1 MILKKVIKEMA
12 EEILKFT
19 KLTFIIHFITGLIFT
34 ILFWLPEMTAPL
46 FGFTYSPGLGAV
58 TMTLGAAFVGLTI
71 GSLLGILAKEWKEIK
86 IVLLI
91 EVFWLVANLISTTI
105 NLSAYNAMVYVSMA
119 VSIILLV
126 LFLLTFLQQ
135 EDKIKPLFK

>member
-1 MILKKVIKEMA
+1 MVD
-12 EEILKFT
+12 EILKFT
-19 KLTFIIHFITGLIFT
+19 KLTFIIHFITAVIFT
-34 ILFWLPEMTAPL
+34 ILFWLPEITGPL
-46 FGFTYSPGLGAV
+46 FGFTYTPGLGAV
-58 TMTLGAAFVGLTI
+58 TMTLGATFVGLTI

-86 IVLLI
+86 IVVLI
-91 EVFWLVANLISTTI
+91 EAFWLVASLISTTI

-119 VSIILLV
+119 LSIILLV

>member
-1 MILKKVIKEMA
+1 MA

-19 KLTFIIHFITGLIFT
+19 KLTFIIHFITWLIFT
-34 ILFWLPEMTAPL
+34 ILFWLPEMTCPL
-46 FGFTYSPGLGAV
+46 FGFTYSPELGAI
-58 TMTLGAAFVGLTI
+58 TRFLGAAFVGLTV

-86 IVLLI
+86 IVVLI
-91 EVFWLVANLISTTI
+91 EVFSIVASLISMTI
-105 NLSAYNAMVYVSMA
+105 YLSAYNAMVYVSIA
-119 VSIILLV
+119 LSIILIV

>member
-1 MILKKVIKEMA
+1 MV

-19 KLTFIIHFITGLIFT
+19 KLTFIIHFISAIIFT
-34 ILFWLPEMTAPL
+34 ILFWLPEITAPL

-58 TMTLGAAFVGLTI
+58 TMMLGATFVGLTI

-86 IVLLI
+86 IVVLI
-91 EVFWLVANLISTTI
+91 EAFWLVASLIATTI
-105 NLSAYNAMVYVSMA
+105 SLAAYNAMVYVSMTL
-119 VSIILLV
+119 SIVLLV

-135 EDKIKPLFK
+135 EDKLKPIIK

>member
-1 MILKKVIKEMA
+1 MA

-34 ILFWLPEMTAPL
+34 IMFWLPEIAGPL
-46 FGFTYSPGLGAV
+46 FGFTYTPELGAV
-58 TMTLGAAFVGLTI
+58 TMMLGATFVGLTV

-86 IVLLI
+86 IVVLI
-91 EVFWLVANLISTTI
+91 EAFWLVASLISTTI

-119 VSIILLV
+119 LSIILLV

-135 EDKIKPLFK
+135 EDKIKPLLK

>member
-1 MILKKVIKEMA
+1 MT

-19 KLTFIIHFITGLIFT
+19 KLTFVIHFITGLIFT
-34 ILFWLPEMTAPL
+34 ILFWLPQTTGPL
-46 FGFTYSPGLGAV
+46 FGFTYTADLGAV

-86 IVLLI
+86 IVVLI
-91 EVFWLVANLISTTI
+91 ETFWLVASLISTTI
-105 NLSAYNAMVYVSMA
+105 NLFAYNLIIYASMA
-119 VSIILLV
+119 ISIILLV

-135 EDKIKPLFK
+135 EDKLKPLF

>member
-1 MILKKVIKEMA
+1 MA

-34 ILFWLPEMTAPL
+34 ILFWLPEITAPL

-58 TMTLGAAFVGLTI
+58 TMTLGAIFVGLTV

-86 IVLLI
+86 IVVLI
-91 EVFWLVANLISTTI
+91 ETFWLVASLISFTI

-119 VSIILLV
+119 LSIILLV

-135 EDKIKPLFK
+135 EDKMKPLFK

>member
-1 MILKKVIKEMA
+1 MA

-19 KLTFIIHFITGLIFT
+19 KITFVIHFITGLIFA
-34 ILFWLPEMTAPL
+34 ILFWLPEVSASIY
-46 FGFTYSPGLGAV
+46 GITYTPALGVV
-58 TMTLGAAFVGLTI
+58 TRMLGGAFVGLTI
-71 GSLLGILAKEWKEIK
+71 GSLLAIFAKEWKEIR

-91 EVFWLVANLISTTI
+91 EVFWLVASLIATTI
-105 NLSAYNAMVYVSMA
+105 NLSAYNAMIYISMA
-119 VSIILLV
+119 ISIILLV